1 MINDPFHPEEA
12 IAREKESTRRKL
24 LGVVCAVAVTAVLLV
39 GYAVMRRL
47 HAQQVQA
54 NQVVPATPDN
64 GPKGPP
70 VAHILVD
77 QPSLEKGMTTIGGV
91 VKNTSQAD
99 LNGLAI
105 SLELHRR
112 KDGAS
117 EQKLVPIE
125 PATLGPQEEGSYALK
140 VSASDYG
147 SITLVGLRADPDS
160 KLIAFT
166 TSPGKQRTPER
177 LEPRTV
183 IVKKPGRPGEFL
195 NTPDN
200 PTRVP

>member
-1 MINDPFHPEEA
+1 
-12 IAREKESTRRKL
+12 
-24 LGVVCAVAVTAVLLV
+24 
-39 GYAVMRRL
+39 
-47 HAQQVQA
+47 
-54 NQVVPATPDN
+54 
-64 GPKGPP
+64 
-70 VAHILVD
+70 
-77 QPSLEKGMTTIGGV
+77 MTTIGGV
-91 VKNTSQAD
+91 VKNTSQAE

-140 VSASDYG
+140 ISASDYG